1 MIQVGESVTGHDPN
15 TGRGS
20 QLHAG
25 LDDGGPS
32 SVNSPTVGVGLV
44 APAPAES
51 RALALQVPPAA
62 VVGSDV
68 VSAAS
73 DGRMAPLS
81 ASIVSVASRVLKRTT
96 DIAVGILG
104 LAITLAVFPL
114 ALLLVCLDSPGPVIY
129 GQRRVGRDRRRAAGR
144 IAGRRNLDYGGRP
157 FTVYKLRT
165 MHCDAESHGPR
176 LATED
181 DPRTTRIGRLM
192 RRYHIDEWPQFLCIL
207 SGKMSLVGPRPERPL
222 FAVRYRSEFPPYR
235 CRTAGIRPG
244 LIGLSQILVGYDH
257 SLASVRAKAELDS
270 RYRELVICGGCH
282 WPAIDTRVV
291 LQTVRY
297 MCGRRPDGKVH
308 QIQPPSMAEQ
318 YEERAG

>member
-1 MIQVGESVTGHDPN
+1 MTRHDPDL
-15 TGRGS
+15 GRGG
-20 QLHAG
+20 AV
-25 LDDGGPS
+25 LDDGDVS
-32 SVNSPTVGVGLV
+32 SADSPTAARCSASAAGVGLV
-44 APAPAES
+44 APAPVETATLGRDS
-51 RALALQVPPAA
+51 PPAA
-62 VVGSDV
+62 AIPDV

-73 DGRMAPLS
+73 DAPIPAPPS
-81 ASIVSVASRVLKRTT
+81 SIVAVGSRLLKRTT
-96 DIAVGILG
+96 DIAVGIVG
-104 LAITLAVFPL
+104 LAITLTLFPL
-114 ALLLVCLDSPGPVIY
+114 ALLLVGLDSPGPVIY
-129 GQRRVGRDRRRAAGR
+129 GQRRVGRDRRRAAGT
-144 IAGRRNLDYGGRP
+144 IAGRRIIDYGGQP

-165 MHCDAESHGPR
+165 MRCDAESHGPR

-181 DPRTTRIGRLM
+181 DPRTTRIGRFM

-207 SGKMSLVGPRPERPL
+207 SGKMSLVGPRPERPF

-257 SLASVRAKAELDS
+257 SMASVRAKAQLDS
-270 RYRELVICGGCH
+270 RYRELVVCGGCR

-297 MCGRRPDGKVH
+297 MCGSRPDGKMH
-308 QIQPPSMAEQ
+308 KIQPPSMVEQ